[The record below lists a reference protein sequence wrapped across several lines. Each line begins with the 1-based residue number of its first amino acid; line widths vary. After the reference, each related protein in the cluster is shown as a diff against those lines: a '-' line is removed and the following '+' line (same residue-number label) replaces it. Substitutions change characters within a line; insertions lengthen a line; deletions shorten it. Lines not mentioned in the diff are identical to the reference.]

1 MEKHANTKYND
12 NNNDKVCNGN
22 KNMVIWCPT
31 AHKHA
36 IYV

>member
-1 MEKHANTKYND
+1 MEKHANTKYNH
-12 NNNDKVCNGN
+12 NDKVCNGN